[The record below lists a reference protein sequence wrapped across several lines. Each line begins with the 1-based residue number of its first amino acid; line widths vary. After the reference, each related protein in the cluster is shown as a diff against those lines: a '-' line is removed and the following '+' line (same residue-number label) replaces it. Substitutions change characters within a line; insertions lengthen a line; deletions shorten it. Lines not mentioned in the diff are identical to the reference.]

1 MTTESGESKTILG
14 SSARYTLVM
23 SDDEIGHSELG
34 FMKRRPNED
43 PDDEDMRYQ
52 RFLVKRG
59 FKSVRVHDG
68 YASPATPASF
78 VDRPSPHILVGGGH
92 DGTKERSHWI

>member
-1 MTTESGESKTILG
+1 MTMTTESGESKTILG
-14 SSARYTLVM
+14 SSASYTLVM

-52 RFLVKRG
+52 RFLVKKG
-59 FKSVRVHDG
+59 FKNVRVYAG
-68 YASPATPASF
+68 YVTMTNPQHPLLS
-78 VDRPSPHILVGGGH
+78 
-92 DGTKERSHWI
+92 